1 MKLSLRLILSVAVL
15 SGLLASCGS
24 GPDLQKPDPMASVSK
39 KYLMNKAD
47 AGLTWKT
54 RAEEIIRQSK
64 ASGNFQVNEFRIQR
78 AYAKVD
84 TNLQVWANAVTA
96 DSKVGKPVLETK
108 QLQDQVEV
116 SLKELGEVAGVEGTK
131 GWKRDLV
138 AALLQTLFPAAAP
151 VVNQLNTAW
160 DAAEAQRLRASFV
173 RAHQLL
179 PASKLVPPA
188 PTPAPTPAN

>member
-1 MKLSLRLILSVAVL
+1 MKLSWRLILLAVL
-15 SGLLASCGS
+15 LSGFLSSCGS
-24 GPDLQKPDPMASVSK
+24 KPEFQKPDLMASVSK
-39 KYLMNKAD
+39 NYLMNKAE

-64 ASGNFQVNEFRIQR
+64 ASGNFQLNEFRIQR

-138 AALLQTLFPAAAP
+138 AALLKTLFPAAAP
-151 VVNQLNTAW
+151 VVTQLNTAW
-160 DAAEAQRLRASFV
+160 DAAEAERLRTSFIK
-173 RAHQLL
+173 AHQLL

-188 PTPAPTPAN
+188 PAPPS